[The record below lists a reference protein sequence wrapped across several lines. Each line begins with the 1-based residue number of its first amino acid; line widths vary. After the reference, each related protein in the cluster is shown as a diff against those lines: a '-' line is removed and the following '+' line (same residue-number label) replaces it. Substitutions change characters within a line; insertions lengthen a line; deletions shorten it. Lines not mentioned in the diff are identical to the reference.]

1 MIVSLADNYA
11 FNADEAYAYVQH
23 TKTGTNHLEEIFK
36 LMGVKMETTSSNS
49 ELNDK
54 IATCKKNIALWEQ
67 KLTDGKVKDADKQRE
82 KIEKE
87 KSKLAKLEATLP
99 KEEPVKKAEPVVE
112 KKTKAAPKKKA
123 AEEPPA
129 EKPKKAEET
138 TTKEKRIKRFSPVMS
153 SQLKA
158 ALDSVKLEMNDKIKK
173 EFQQYIEDLTDD
185 DYRASGLADHMRA
198 FAKLKAPAPAP
209 VSEVEA
215 LAKEIDDLTL
225 DETPPPKTAP
235 IFEPPAGAS
244 NAVGGGPTVQMVSL
258 KELQSISLTASIDPP
273 GTFWD
278 ADNGRFVRGPDA
290 DDDEDFVEIKFE
302 AKDYVVG
309 EKTGRVYEARDSG
322 DVFAGFVSVG
332 KFKSMKMP

>member
-36 LMGVKMETTSSNS
+36 LMGVKMENT

-67 KLTDGKVKDADKQRE
+67 KLSDGKVKDADKQRE

-87 KSKLAKLEATLP
+87 KAKLTKLEASVP
-99 KEEPVKKAEPVVE
+99 KEEPVKEEKPVVE

-123 AEEPPA
+123 AEEAPA

-138 TTKEKRIKRFSPVMS
+138 TTKEKRIKRFSPVMT
-153 SQLKA
+153 SQLKT
-158 ALDSVKLEMNDKIKK
+158 ALEGVKLEMNDKIKK
-173 EFQQYIEDLTDD
+173 EFQQYIEDLSDD
-185 DYRASGLADHMRA
+185 DYRASGLADHMRE
-198 FAKLKAPAPAP
+198 FAKLKAPAPVP
-209 VSEVEA
+209 VKVET
-215 LAKEIDDLTL
+215 DLETL
-225 DETPPPKTAP
+225 DEVPTKTAP

-244 NAVGGGPTVQMVSL
+244 NAVGGGPTVQMLSL
-258 KELQSISLTASIDPP
+258 AELQSISLTASIDPP

-278 ADNGRFVRGPDA
+278 ADKGRFVRGPDA

-302 AKDYVVG
+302 TKEYVVG

-322 DVFAGFVSVG
+322 DVFTGFVGVG
-332 KFKSMKMP
+332 KFKGMKMP